1 MAQRRSDGLI
11 TQSTRILL
19 AESEKRIREFHEF
32 LDNYP
37 RSWSRA
43 EAERLV
49 VESHETRR
57 RLREFLEM
65 N

>member
-1 MAQRRSDGLI
+1 MTPRSDGLV
-11 TQSTRILL
+11 TRAARQLL
-19 AESEKRIREFHEF
+19 EDSEKRIREFHEF

-49 VESHETRR
+49 IESHETRR
-57 RLREFLEM
+57 RLREFLEA

>member
-1 MAQRRSDGLI
+1 MARSDGLV
-11 TQSTRILL
+11 TQSVRILL
-19 AESEKRIREFHEF
+19 AEANRQIEQFHNF

-37 RSWSRA
+37 RAWSHA

-49 VESHETRR
+49 IESHETLR